1 MLQNIVVAFAAAA
14 MVLVASVDGIAQQ
27 TSRLGREAITEM
39 FDDARRNP
47 RATWSIDGKCQ
58 WGYFFF
64 GLDQQKLQSAGKE
77 LEKEG
82 YRFVGVRG
90 PMKAKTGFRYIL
102 HVEKVERH
110 SVDTLLV
117 RNQQLSVFAAKLG
130 LESYDGMEVGP
141 LASGKCDDA
150 Q

>member
-1 MLQNIVVAFAAAA
+1 
-14 MVLVASVDGIAQQ
+14 MVLVGSGEVTAQQ
-27 TSRLGREAITEM
+27 TSRLGREAITEL
-39 FDDARRNP
+39 FDDARKNP

-82 YRFVGVRG
+82 YRLVQVRG
-90 PMKAKTGFRYIL
+90 AMKAKTGFRYIL

-110 SVDTLLV
+110 SVDTLLA
-117 RNQQLSVFAAKLG
+117 RNEQLKAFAAEQG
-130 LESYDGMEVGP
+130 LESYDGM
-141 LASGKCDDA
+141 
-150 Q
+150 